1 MASSEG
7 TGGGSDS
14 ALFSKLGGAFFG
26 GPNSPQKVIA
36 NVRGLLANRLSGS
49 ISDTGNLEFMMRGAP
64 QCGSIRGENVDE
76 VVKCPFCFSSLSNK
90 V

>member
-7 TGGGSDS
+7 AGGGES

-36 NVRGLLANRLSGS
+36 NVRGLLANRLTGA
-49 ISDTGNLEFMMRGAP
+49 IPDTGESQRRGL
-64 QCGSIRGENVDE
+64 RGGGLGVGA
-76 VVKCPFCFSSLSNK
+76 
-90 V
+90 

>member
-7 TGGGSDS
+7 TSGGES

-36 NVRGLLANRLSGS
+36 NVRGLLANRLTGA
-49 ISDTGNLEFMMRGAP
+49 IPDTGRLLQTNNDPISNLVMFTDLK
-64 QCGSIRGENVDE
+64 I
-76 VVKCPFCFSSLSNK
+76 KY
-90 V
+90 